1 MRKLL
6 LILAFISL
14 GACGGTDKPGE
25 FGDKMSAL
33 ETALQDNTSWPYEA
47 VGVLDIVEAGFDG
60 TSEYAEWGVGSL
72 ITEDDDEWGISVTLR
87 QGVAARAEVD
97 IDSGEKVRVWL
108 EAPVDEF
115 GYTTYPISRM
125 EKL

>member
-1 MRKLL
+1 MNR
-6 LILAFISL
+6 LIAVAILMFIA
-14 GACGGTDKPGE
+14 ACGGGDKPGE
-25 FGDKMSAL
+25 FGDRKSAL
-33 ETALQDNTSWPYEA
+33 ESALESNTSWPYEA

-72 ITEDDDEWGISVTLR
+72 LTDDDDEWGISITLR
-87 QGVAARAEVD
+87 QGVAEQARID
-97 IDSGEKVRVWL
+97 IDSGEPVRVWL
-108 EAPVDEF
+108 EAPVEEY